1 MAYENRFCAVSK
13 RDRYLYSPSNIT
25 DIDSSNFSSLPIIKR
40 QKLMK
45 YDDSNIVRNVMR
57 GSHDCTTV
65 PAGAPPNGSS
75 WMEGSNASSFSFQD
89 RNAITIQSSLDSCN
103 NGASRNAVHFPTAPL
118 EKVVYVQ
125 QPFQLHHQNN
135 QNNQH
140 QYQHQQ
146 QQHSQYGT
154 MLPSAS
160 SVGNT
165 NINCEC
171 CFRPITVGLKFLAA
185 TYIQN
190 NRFFQHNMHV
200 NMYAFIY
207 ISKYV

>member
-40 QKLMK
+40 QKF
-45 YDDSNIVRNVMR
+45 DDTNNINHNIMR
-57 GSHDCTTV
+57 GSYDCTTV
-65 PAGAPPNGSS
+65 PAGALPNGSS

-103 NGASRNAVHFPTAPL
+103 NGASRNAVPFPTTTPL

-146 QQHSQYGT
+146 QQPPQYGT
-154 MLPSAS
+154 ILPSAS

-171 CFRPITVGLKFLAA
+171 CFRPITIGLKFPAA

-190 NRFFQHNMHV
+190 NRFLSTQ
-200 NMYAFIY
+200 YAC
-207 ISKYV
+207 